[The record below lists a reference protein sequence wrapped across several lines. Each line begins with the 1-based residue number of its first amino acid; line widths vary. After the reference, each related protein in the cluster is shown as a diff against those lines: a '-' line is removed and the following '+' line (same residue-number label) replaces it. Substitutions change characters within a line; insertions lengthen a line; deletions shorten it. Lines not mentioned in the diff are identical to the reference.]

1 LAILAPWREKQ
12 DEEDISQRRKE
23 RREVAKMTGNQTEK
37 MLGDLSAL
45 ARETGR
51 RRLLAKAQSTPP
63 PLRLCVPSF
72 SLPALSALDKFSS
85 ILYNPVKRTEK
96 HNPFTR
102 NNMPHLNTSFPPIRP
117 FLRLNAPSAVCRPIP
132 APSFSPLF
140 PTRLGFARAQMTPKS
155 QLFGGFPLF
164 LEIGTSSS
172 LRALCALCGS
182 LFRFPAAPPW
192 AGVTELPLAP
202 FASWREKKNPG
213 KTATPCASLSQ
224 TREACPRA
232 RAECREM
239 TATAL
244 MLWCGQPAAA
254 RHAKRDLTPLRTLRD
269 LCESLFR
276 FSAAPP
282 WAAVTELPLAPFAS
296 WRENK
301 HPGKTATPCAP
312 LSQRREA
319 CPRARAEFR
328 EMTATALML
337 WCGEPAAARDANRHL
352 TPLRTLCDLC
362 ESLFRFS
369 AAPPWAAV
377 TELPLASLASWRENK
392 HPGKTA
398 TPSAPLS
405 QRREACPR
413 ARAEFRE
420 MTATALMLWC
430 GQRAAARD
438 PNQDLTP
445 LRVHPRSSAVHLP
458 PWFLSC
464 ALRALC
470 VLRGESPSFTR
481 LSSISP
487 CSERSKKL
495 EFCATLHLFTRGPRD
510 TAARPV
516 WSGCQCAWSG
526 ALLNLRLKGVG
537 DVWYVHTPAEDVGK
551 NREEVTADQKIER
564 DL

>member
-1 LAILAPWREKQ
+1 MAILAPWREKQ

-282 WAAVTELPLAPFAS
+282 WAAVTELPLA
-296 WRENK
+296 
-301 HPGKTATPCAP
+301 
-312 LSQRREA
+312 
-319 CPRARAEFR
+319 
-328 EMTATALML
+328 
-337 WCGEPAAARDANRHL
+337 
-352 TPLRTLCDLC
+352 
-362 ESLFRFS
+362 
-369 AAPPWAAV
+369 
-377 TELPLASLASWRENK
+377 SLASWRENK